1 MEQYQAQ
8 VLARLK
14 EFYKEVGTALRFSNP
29 LELLIATML
38 SAQATDKQVNKVT
51 LDLFKKY
58 TSAKDF
64 AVVSAEELGEDIKSI
79 GLYKNKSKNIVATCK
94 ILVEQYD
101 GEVPCDRE
109 KLESLPG
116 VGRKTANVV
125 LSNGFHVPALAV
137 DTHVFRVSHRLGLAK
152 GKDVLKTEQELM
164 ALIPE
169 EDWSKAHHWLIWH
182 GRLFCKARN
191 PLCERCM
198 LEDICISKKEF
209 T

>member
-198 LEDICISKKEF
+198 LEDICISRKEF
-209 T
+209 M

>member
-137 DTHVFRVSHRLGLAK
+137 DTHIFRVSHRLGLAK

-209 T
+209 M

>member
-1 MEQYQAQ
+1 MEEYQGQ

-51 LDLFKKY
+51 LNLFKKY

-64 AVVSAEELGEDIKSI
+64 ANVSAEELEEDIKSI
-79 GLYKNKSKNIVATCK
+79 GLYKNKSKNIVAACK

-137 DTHVFRVSHRLGLAK
+137 DTHVFRVSHRLGLAA
-152 GKDVLKTEQELM
+152 GKDVLKTEKELM
-164 ALIPE
+164 ELIPQ

-198 LEDICISKKEF
+198 LEDICISRKEF
-209 T
+209 I